1 MPNATAHEP
10 YLLVAGRA
18 PRDQP
23 AAGYFVIA
31 RGQVKADHAYGF
43 PFPAKMI
50 TKPLVDV
57 HVKVIN
63 FRKPDIVR
71 VDIGVAAKQSSAG
84 ENSHN
89 F

>member
-1 MPNATAHEP
+1 VPDAAAHEP
-10 YLLVAGRA
+10 YLFMAGRA

-23 AAGYFVIA
+23 AAGHLVIA
-31 RGQVKADHAYGF
+31 RGQIKADHADGF

-57 HVKVIN
+57 RVKVID
-63 FRKPDIVR
+63 FREPDIVR
-71 VDIGVAAKQSSAG
+71 VDIGVTAKQSSAG